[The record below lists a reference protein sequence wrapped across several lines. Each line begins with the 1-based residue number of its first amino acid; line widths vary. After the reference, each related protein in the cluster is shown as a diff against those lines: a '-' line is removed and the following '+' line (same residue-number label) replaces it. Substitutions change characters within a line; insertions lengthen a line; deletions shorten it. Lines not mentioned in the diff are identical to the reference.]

1 MTSSSTS
8 LFPVASEADLPIPF
22 TDLSFQWRQI
32 EGKALPDI
40 HRLFQSGAFSL
51 GPFVAQFEQAA
62 ADYLGIAHAVGVNS
76 GTSALHLAL
85 IAAGIGPGDK
95 VLVPTHTFVATAW
108 GVLYV
113 GATPVLC
120 DIEEESA
127 NIDLADAERRLD
139 AGVKAIIPVHLYGQP
154 ADMAGVMAFA
164 ARHRLIVIEDA
175 AQAIGARFDGR
186 CVGTFGL
193 CGCYSFY
200 PAKNLGAAGEA
211 GLIVTADEAIAR
223 RLRALRH
230 HAQSERYVH
239 TELGFNYRMEG
250 IQGLILGHKLPLLD
264 GWTDSRRKL
273 ARAYHERL
281 AGLPL
286 TLPQAVH
293 GDHVFHLYVIRSEE
307 RDRLREHLRQA
318 GIGTGLHY
326 PVPLH
331 AQPALT
337 RFVADGKSY
346 PVADWYSRECLSLP
360 LFVGMTEAQVD
371 RVCET
376 IRSFYSYGA
385 AR

>member
-1 MTSSSTS
+1 MTSSPTS
-8 LFPVASEADLPIPF
+8 LLPAGSEADLPIPF
-22 TDLSFQWRQI
+22 TDLSIQWRQI

-62 ADYLGIAHAVGVNS
+62 ADYLGIAHAIGVNS

-95 VLVPTHTFVATAW
+95 VLVPSYTFVATAW

-113 GATPVLC
+113 GATPVFC
-120 DIEEESA
+120 DIEEKSA

-139 AGVKAIIPVHLYGQP
+139 AAVKAIIPVHLYGQP
-154 ADMAGVMAFA
+154 ANMAGVMAFA
-164 ARHRLIVIEDA
+164 ARHRLVVIEDA

-211 GLIVTADEAIAR
+211 GLIVTADEVIAQ

-250 IQGLILGHKLPLLD
+250 MQGLILGHKLPLLD
-264 GWTDSRRKL
+264 GWTDSRRSL
-273 ARAYHERL
+273 AQAYHKRL

-286 TLPQAVH
+286 TLPQVVH
-293 GDHVFHLYVIRSEE
+293 DDHVFHLYVVRSKD
-307 RDRLREHLRQA
+307 RDRLRSYLQRA
-318 GIGTGLHY
+318 GIETGLHY
-326 PVPLH
+326 PIPLH
-331 AQPALT
+331 AQPALA
-337 RFVADGKSY
+337 RYAGEQRGF
-346 PVADWYSRECLSLP
+346 PVTDRWARQCLSLP
-360 LFVGMTEAQVD
+360 LFVGMTEAQVEL
-371 RVCET
+371 VCET
-376 IRSFYSYGA
+376 IRRFFA
-385 AR
+385 

>member
-1 MTSSSTS
+1 MTSSRAS
-8 LFPVASEADLPIPF
+8 LLSADRDADLRVPF
-22 TDLSFQWRQI
+22 TDLSIQWRQI
-32 EGKALPDI
+32 EEKALPDI
-40 HRLFQSGAFSL
+40 HRLFQTGAFTL

-62 ADYLGIAHAVGVNS
+62 AKYLGIAHAIGVNS

-85 IAAGIGPGDK
+85 VAAGIGPGDK
-95 VLVPTHTFVATAW
+95 VLVPSHTFIATAW

-120 DIEEESA
+120 DVEEESA

-139 AGVKAIIPVHLYGQP
+139 PAVKAIIPVHLYGQP

-164 ARHRLIVIEDA
+164 ARHRLVVIEDA

-211 GLIVTADEAIAR
+211 GLVVTADEATAR

-239 TELGFNYRMEG
+239 DELGFNYRMEG
-250 IQGLILGHKLPLLD
+250 LQGLILGHKLPLLD
-264 GWTDSRRKL
+264 GWTESRRNL

-281 AGLPL
+281 ADLPL
-286 TLPQAVH
+286 ALPQAVH
-293 GDHVFHLYVIRSEE
+293 GDHVFHLYVVRSKE
-307 RDRLREHLRQA
+307 RDRLRDYMRRA
-318 GIGTGLHY
+318 GIETGLHY

-331 AQPALT
+331 AQPALA
-337 RFVADGKSY
+337 RFVADAHSF
-346 PVADWYSRECLSLP
+346 PVADRYARECLSLP
-360 LFVGMTEAQVD
+360 LFVGMMEAKVD

-376 IRSFYSYGA
+376 IRRFFVRS
-385 AR
+385 

>member
-1 MTSSSTS
+1 MTSSRAS
-8 LFPVASEADLPIPF
+8 LLSPDRDADLRVPF
-22 TDLSFQWRQI
+22 SDLSIQWRQI
-32 EGKALPDI
+32 EEKALPDI
-40 HRLFQSGAFSL
+40 HRLNQTGAFSL

-62 ADYLGIAHAVGVNS
+62 ADYLGIAHAIGVNS

-95 VLVPTHTFVATAW
+95 VLVPSHTFVATAW

-120 DIEEESA
+120 DVEEESA
-127 NIDLADAERRLD
+127 NIDLADAEERLD
-139 AGVKAIIPVHLYGQP
+139 AAVKAIIPVHLYGQP
-154 ADMAGVMAFA
+154 ADLAGVMAFA
-164 ARHRLIVIEDA
+164 ARHRLVVIEDA

-211 GLIVTADEAIAR
+211 GLITTADDAIAE

-239 TELGFNYRMEG
+239 DELGFNYRMEG
-250 IQGLILGHKLPLLD
+250 LQGLILGHKLPLLD
-264 GWTDSRRKL
+264 GWTESRRKL

-286 TLPQAVH
+286 ALPQPVH
-293 GDHVFHLYVIRSEE
+293 GDHVFHLYVVRSKD
-307 RDRLREHLRQA
+307 RDQLRDYMRRA
-318 GIGTGLHY
+318 GIETGLHY

-331 AQPALT
+331 AQPALA
-337 RFVADGKSY
+337 RFVTDGDSF
-346 PVADWYSRECLSLP
+346 PVADRYARECLSLP
-360 LFVGMTEAQVD
+360 LFAGMTEPQLD
-371 RVCET
+371 RVCQT
-376 IRSFYSYGA
+376 IRRFFGQS
-385 AR
+385 

>member
-1 MTSSSTS
+1 MTSSPTS
-8 LFPVASEADLPIPF
+8 VLPAGSEVDPHIPF
-22 TDLSFQWRQI
+22 TDLSTQWRQI
-32 EGKALPDI
+32 EANALPDI
-40 HRLFQSGAFSL
+40 QRLFQSGAFSL

-62 ADYLGIAHAVGVNS
+62 ANYLGIAHAIGVNS

-95 VLVPTHTFVATAW
+95 VLVPSHTFVATAW

-120 DIEEESA
+120 DIEEKSA
-127 NIDLADAERRLD
+127 NIDLADAEERLD
-139 AGVKAIIPVHLYGQP
+139 AAVKAVIPVHLYGQP

-164 ARHRLIVIEDA
+164 ARHRLVVIEDA

-211 GLIVTADEAIAR
+211 GLIVTADELIAQ
-223 RLRALRH
+223 RLRSLRH

-264 GWTDSRRKL
+264 SWTDSRRTL
-273 ARAYHERL
+273 AHAYHERL
-281 AGLPL
+281 VGLPL
-286 TLPQAVH
+286 TLPQLVH
-293 GDHVFHLYVIRSEE
+293 GDHVFHLYVVRSEE

-318 GIGTGLHY
+318 GIETGLHY

-346 PVADWYSRECLSLP
+346 PVTDRYARECLSLP
-360 LFVGMTEAQVD
+360 LFVGMTQAQVD

-376 IRSFYSYGA
+376 IRGFY
-385 AR
+385 R